1 MTVRCGPCGRAF
13 VPHHDPS
20 SLSHFLP
27 PQTVMRPSLRVALLE
42 VERKFCSLAVKDL
55 ASNTGQPAFKSIRA
69 LAQKKIHDVYYDNS
83 AGSLISAGI
92 YVRQRNG
99 FWEAKVRGGGD
110 YTNSMFEELTGTEP
124 VRRCVMDTIGK
135 KDCEKD
141 HFGLNPI
148 ATLSTDRQS
157 WIADNEFK
165 IVLDTMNFGHT
176 VGEVELQEEVQFTE
190 TANSTIEQQKGE
202 KMKGMDKRIEAFM
215 DRYSWAFHLGVPKG
229 KLTAYFEL
237 HPIGKTQ

>member
-1 MTVRCGPCGRAF
+1 
-13 VPHHDPS
+13 
-20 SLSHFLP
+20 
-27 PQTVMRPSLRVALLE
+27 MRPSLRVALLE
-42 VERKFCSLAVKDL
+42 VERKFCSLAVKNL
-55 ASNTGQPAFKSIRA
+55 ASNTGQPAFKNIRA
-69 LAQKKIHDVYYDNS
+69 LAQKTIDDVYYDNS
-83 AGSLISAGI
+83 SGSLISAGI

-99 FWEAKVRGGGD
+99 LWEAKVRRGGD

-124 VRRCVMDTIGK
+124 VRGCVMDVIGK

-141 HFGLNPI
+141 HFGLKPI

-165 IVLDTMNFGHT
+165 IVLDTMNFGHS
-176 VGEVELQEEVQFTE
+176 VGEIELQEEVQFTA
-190 TANSTIEQQKGE
+190 TADSPIEQQKRE
-202 KMKGMDKRIEAFM
+202 KMKEMDKRIEEFM

-237 HPIGKTQ
+237 YPIGKRQ

>member
-1 MTVRCGPCGRAF
+1 MTVRCGL
-13 VPHHDPS
+13 HHAS
-20 SLSHFLP
+20 SFSFSLP
-27 PQTVMRPSLRVALLE
+27 FSSVMRPSLKVALLE

-55 ASNTGQPAFKSIRA
+55 TYNTGRPAFKSIRA
-69 LAQKKIHDVYYDNS
+69 LAQKTIHDVYYDNS
-83 AGSLISAGI
+83 SGSLISSGI

-99 FWEAKVRGGGD
+99 FWEAKVRAGGD

-124 VRRCVMDTIGK
+124 VRRCVMDVIGEK
-135 KDCEKD
+135 NCEKD

-165 IVLDTMNFGHT
+165 IVLDTMNFGHM
-176 VGEVELQEEVQFTE
+176 VGEVELQEEVQFTA
-190 TANSTIEQQKGE
+190 TANSPIEQQKRE
-202 KMKGMDKRIEAFM
+202 KMKEMDKRIEAFM
-215 DRYSWAFHLGVPKG
+215 DRYSWAFHLGIPRG

-237 HPIGKTQ
+237 HPTGKT

>member
-1 MTVRCGPCGRAF
+1 
-13 VPHHDPS
+13 
-20 SLSHFLP
+20 
-27 PQTVMRPSLRVALLE
+27 MRPSLRVALLE

-55 ASNTGQPAFKSIRA
+55 ASNTGQPAFRSLRA
-69 LAQKKIHDVYYDNS
+69 LAPKTIHDVYYDNS
-83 AGSLISAGI
+83 SGSLISAGI

-124 VRRCVMDTIGK
+124 VRRCVMDAIGK
-135 KDCEKD
+135 KNCEKD

-165 IVLDTMNFGHT
+165 IVLDTMNFGHS
-176 VGEVELQEEVQFTE
+176 VGEVELQEEVQFTATE
-190 TANSTIEQQKGE
+190 DSTIEQQKRD
-202 KMKGMDKRIEAFM
+202 KMKEMDKKIEVFM
-215 DRYSWAFHLGVPKG
+215 DRYSWAFRLGIPKG